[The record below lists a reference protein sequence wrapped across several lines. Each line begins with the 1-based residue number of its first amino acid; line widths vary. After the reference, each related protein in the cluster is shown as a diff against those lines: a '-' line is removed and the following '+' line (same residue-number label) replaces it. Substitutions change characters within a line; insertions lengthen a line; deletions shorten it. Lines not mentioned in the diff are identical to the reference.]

1 MRSCVV
7 SMRRVRRAVAVAAL
21 ALACSS
27 CDSGD
32 RPAQQTASEQ
42 PTAVPPQAA
51 AATAVTRDALPR
63 SVAGITLGMTR
74 AAAEGKLGHLTCHAG
89 KAGCEVCDPDKEQGS
104 DIHHLQLYLHHDQV
118 ISVSYEGAAP
128 ANVWDTLNQLID
140 RYGNPALSGAR
151 ERDQTG
157 RLHEIYGWRDD
168 QSLYSVRFMWK
179 DASAEGR
186 ELLGTATALW
196 DRKGYLLWES
206 EAQPPGTPAPKSGDA
221 QEPV

>member
-1 MRSCVV
+1 M
-7 SMRRVRRAVAVAAL
+7 
-21 ALACSS
+21 
-27 CDSGD
+27 
-32 RPAQQTASEQ
+32 TH
-42 PTAVPPQAA
+42 
-51 AATAVTRDALPR
+51 DALPR
-63 SVAGITLGMTR
+63 SVGGITLGMTR
-74 AAAEGKLGHLTCHAG
+74 AAAEGTVGHLTCHPG
-89 KAGCEVCDPDKEQGS
+89 KAGCEVCDPEKEQAG

-140 RYGNPALSGAR
+140 RYGNPSLSGVR

-157 RLHEIYGWRDD
+157 RLHEIYGWKDD

-179 DASAEGR
+179 DAAGEDR

-206 EAQPPGTPAPKSGDA
+206 ETQPPGAPPPKSGDA
-221 QEPV
+221 REPV

>member
-1 MRSCVV
+1 MRSWRVLV
-7 SMRRVRRAVAVAAL
+7 SRVALVASAL
-21 ALACSS
+21 VPVWG

-42 PTAVPPQAA
+42 PAPALPQAPPP
-51 AATAVTRDALPR
+51 TPVTHDALPR

-74 AAAEGKLGHLTCHAG
+74 AAAEGTLGHFTCHPG
-89 KAGCEVCDPDKEQGS
+89 KTGCEVCDPDKERGG

-118 ISVSYEGAAP
+118 ISVSYEGPAP

-140 RYGNPALSGAR
+140 RYGNPALSGVR

-157 RLHEIYGWRDD
+157 RLHEIYGWKDD
-168 QSLYSVRFMWK
+168 QSFYSVRFMWK
-179 DASAEGR
+179 DAADEGR

-206 EAQPPGTPAPKSGDA
+206 EAQPPGAPPPQSGDA
-221 QEPV
+221 REPI

>member
-7 SMRRVRRAVAVAAL
+7 SVRRVRRAVAAAAL
-21 ALACSS
+21 ALACAS
-27 CDSGD
+27 CD

-140 RYGNPALSGAR
+140 RAP
-151 ERDQTG
+151 
-157 RLHEIYGWRDD
+157 
-168 QSLYSVRFMWK
+168 
-179 DASAEGR
+179 
-186 ELLGTATALW
+186 ELLLRRAGRTEQRRR
-196 DRKGYLLWES
+196 DPSPNRDPIRKGFADILDL
-206 EAQPPGTPAPKSGDA
+206 AVRHGIRTD
-221 QEPV
+221 